1 MLRTLTTLSERTA
14 TKIGESRRGFLLR
27 VGLGVAAAATAVTS
41 KLFASAAPDR
51 GALAADATGACYYVS
66 GGTNMCRQLSKD
78 QCATIYGS
86 EWVGGEPCGVLAPPP
101 E

>member
-14 TKIGESRRGFLLR
+14 TKLAKSRRGFLVR

-41 KLFASAAPDR
+41 TLCASASPNR
-51 GALAADATGACYYVS
+51 GTLAADVMGACYYVS
-66 GGTNMCRQLSKD
+66 GGTNMCRQLTKN
-78 QCATIYGS
+78 QCDTIYGS
-86 EWVGGEPCGVLAPPP
+86 TWVGGEPCGVLAPPP

>member
-14 TKIGESRRGFLLR
+14 TTIGESRRGFLLR

-41 KLFASAAPDR
+41 ALFASASPDR
-51 GALAADATGACYYVS
+51 GTLAADQMGACYYVS
-66 GGTNMCRQLSKD
+66 GGTNICRQLTKN
-78 QCATIYGS
+78 QCDSISGS
-86 EWVGGEPCGVLAPPP
+86 TWVGGEPCGVLAPPP

>member
-14 TKIGESRRGFLLR
+14 TTIGESRRGFLLR

-41 KLFASAAPDR
+41 TLFASAAPDR
-51 GALAADATGACYYVS
+51 GTAAPDVTGACYYES
-66 GGTNMCRQLSKD
+66 NGTNMCKQLTQA
-78 QCATIYGS
+78 QCSVINGS
-86 EWVGGEPCGVLAPPP
+86 TWVGGEPCGILAPPP